1 MATNKTF
8 TVAGVSTLNGVTKV
22 RFANDFVSRIK
33 VLAKNGHEDVNLK
46 EFDKAMSKAEVCE
59 TLINDPEFQGEAA
72 QGAIAEFVV
81 RNCKDMAPKAKKTK
95 VKPDLAKAEAEVEE
109 LQAEDI
115 LEEETIS

>member
-33 VLAKNGHEDVNLK
+33 VLAKNGHEDVHLK
-46 EFDKAMSKAEVCE
+46 EFDTAMTKAEICE
-59 TLINDPEFQGEAA
+59 TLINDPDFTAEAA

-81 RNCKDMAPKAKKTK
+81 RNCKAMAPKEATPADEKDEDVLTSI
-95 VKPDLAKAEAEVEE
+95 KAAEETV
-109 LQAEDI
+109 
-115 LEEETIS
+115 LEEEEVTS